1 MEEIQSTPLPP
12 IDFPPTQQTHS
23 LHSTTA
29 EVPMQCYGSFSD
41 LCPFGPIFS
50 LAHRGQKY
58 ARKWTGQDSVKM
70 GPSPPPPNNNSPTF
84 CIDCQMNERFTDSHK
99 RGPLPSFLPPK
110 SPNRSA
116 VRRPAAGSKSQ
127 LGKMEFR
134 RDTFDCR
141 DIIVIIKYSVG
152 RRGGR
157 RRRRRRFL
165 PHNTERISTTNGIL
179 GFFSPRTLNAQ

>member
-1 MEEIQSTPLPP
+1 MLMEEIQSTPLPP

-99 RGPLPSFLPPK
+99 RGPLPSSLPSLPTGPP
-110 SPNRSA
+110 SV
-116 VRRPAAGSKSQ
+116 VRPRAPSHNLGRWNSDVTLLTAATSSSSSNIQ
-127 LGKMEFR
+127 
-134 RDTFDCR
+134 
-141 DIIVIIKYSVG
+141 
-152 RRGGR
+152 
-157 RRRRRRFL
+157 
-165 PHNTERISTTNGIL
+165 
-179 GFFSPRTLNAQ
+179 